1 MMAPVG
7 LAITISVLMHVT
19 WNLMVRHQP
28 REVYSLW
35 WVLLAHLVLLAPW
48 GMITLFQEADWSASF
63 ITLLFTSAAA
73 NVTYFLGLRQAYKH
87 APVALVYPLVRS
99 SPILIALWGQ
109 WFLGDYLGWQT
120 WVGVVISVI
129 GLIVLAL
136 TTRSESDRLALPWA
150 MLAMLSTSIYSLSDR
165 AATAHVVSLGGL
177 VGFISFGYLAAWLAL
192 TLELRISEGI
202 WKPRQR
208 MSLPLMIL
216 GGFCVCFAYVLVID
230 AMRNLP
236 AAVVV
241 TFTNA
246 GIVLA
251 TVLSIVVF
259 KEKAHWQRRTLAAG
273 IICLGLLFLAR

>member
-1 MMAPVG
+1 MMTPVG
-7 LAITISVLMHVT
+7 LAIGASVLMHVT

-28 REVYSLW
+28 RETYSLW

-48 GMITLFQEADWSASF
+48 GVITLFRETTWSSSF
-63 ITLLFTSAAA
+63 VLLLVTSAAA

-109 WFLGDYLGWQT
+109 WFFGDYLGWQT
-120 WVGVVISVI
+120 WIGVVISVL

-136 TTRSESDRLALPWA
+136 TTRSDSDRMALPWA

-165 AATAHVVSLGGL
+165 AATAHIVSFGGL

-192 TLELRISEGI
+192 TVELRFTEGI

-208 MSLPLMIL
+208 MPLPLMAI
-216 GGFCVCFAYVLVID
+216 GGLCVGFAYVLVIH
-230 AMRNLP
+230 AMRSLP

-259 KEKAHWQRRTLAAG
+259 KEKAHWQRRILAAS